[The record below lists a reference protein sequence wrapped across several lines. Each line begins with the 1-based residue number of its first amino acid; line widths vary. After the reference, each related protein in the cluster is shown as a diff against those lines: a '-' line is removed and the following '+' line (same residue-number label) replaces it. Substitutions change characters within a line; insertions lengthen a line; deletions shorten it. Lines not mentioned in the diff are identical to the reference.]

1 MKMSQ
6 ADTYCTERYWCP
18 VGVSVRSSVT
28 CPCWNSSQANS
39 AASAPH
45 YHLLCRLIW
54 GAIWPLVA
62 PAPPFLP
69 WFLAKVR
76 FSHRCGCLCFALPRN
91 RPVNQTAWSAPWRL
105 SPWIFS
111 EWHTF
116 LTAMMTS
123 WRPRFFFFFLNGGF
137 FHSPL
142 FWTLLVY
149 DSKCKCDSMNL
160 LKAK

>member
-1 MKMSQ
+1 MSQ

-18 VGVSVRSSVT
+18 VGVSVRSGVT

-76 FSHRCGCLCFALPRN
+76 FSRRCGCLCFALPRN
-91 RPVNQTAWSAPWRL
+91 RLSIKQRGQRRDVFRPGFSLSGILFWQPWWLPDGRD
-105 SPWIFS
+105 
-111 EWHTF
+111 
-116 LTAMMTS
+116 
-123 WRPRFFFFFLNGGF
+123 FFFFFLNGGF
-137 FHSPL
+137 FYSPL

>member
-1 MKMSQ
+1 MSQ

-18 VGVSVRSSVT
+18 VGVSVRSGVT

-45 YHLLCRLIW
+45 YHLLCRLTE
-54 GAIWPLVA
+54 A
-62 PAPPFLP
+62 PSGHSLHLHHLFCRDFSLKFGSVTAAGVCALLFPEIGLSIKQRGQRCDVFRPGFSLSGILFWQPWWLP
-69 WFLAKVR
+69 DGR
-76 FSHRCGCLCFALPRN
+76 D
-91 RPVNQTAWSAPWRL
+91 
-105 SPWIFS
+105 
-111 EWHTF
+111 
-116 LTAMMTS
+116 
-123 WRPRFFFFFLNGGF
+123 FFFFFLNGGF
-137 FHSPL
+137 FYSPL